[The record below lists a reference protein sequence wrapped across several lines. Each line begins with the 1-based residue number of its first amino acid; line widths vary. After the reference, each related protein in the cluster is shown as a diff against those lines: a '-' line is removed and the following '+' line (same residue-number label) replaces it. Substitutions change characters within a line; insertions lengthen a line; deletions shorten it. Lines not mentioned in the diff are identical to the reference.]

1 MVSRTAVALVA
12 FASLAASVYAQPT
25 DGSLTGQYL
34 NKLVPEALAVTSIAG
49 ANFGLTPSTPVSLSP
64 TTTHS

>member
-12 FASLAASVYAQPT
+12 FAALAASVYAQT

-34 NKLVPEALAVTSIAG
+34 NKLVPEPLAVTSIAG
-49 ANFGLTPSTPVSLSP
+49 ANFGLTPATPVSLSS
-64 TTTHS
+64 TTVHS